1 VRSGPAGGGS
11 SKAGN
16 RNPLDPANR
25 VVGKKRQ
32 MKVGFRLHHT
42 HTHSLSLT
50 RCIGVSGSNSIGT
63 MMQNEKYGH
72 GGPRKRM
79 KTNTRESVDDLSGWN
94 TRKNNTVDKDLHH
107 LVVCSTC
114 FALVQLQHMLLLL
127 LPPPLLAIGC

>member
-1 VRSGPAGGGS
+1 
-11 SKAGN
+11 
-16 RNPLDPANR
+16 
-25 VVGKKRQ
+25 

-42 HTHSLSLT
+42 HTLSLSLT

-114 FALVQLQHMLLLL
+114 FAYWPLVANRISTADWFQSKVTQERWQPTRQTTTPANARQQRTKVIWHTAYA
-127 LPPPLLAIGC
+127 LA